1 MSKHEKA
8 VFNTLAREL
17 TTHFA
22 VANAL
27 VDDIA
32 VRCSS
37 ATLGGVPPPPPS
49 VAHGGAPPPLWQVRL
64 LPSVGV
70 DASLDLDSVNVQV
83 VMPPHTPT
91 TPPTRKRHA
100 PRHCTPSNAHLCNAF
115 IPRLC
120 LIASLFHFSN
130 VQTDGITAPDPEA
143 AAAAAAVAA
152 AEAAAKAAAGS
163 GIRGQGKAFETEEVL
178 GLAYLFIHSGAT
190 LCGKHGPARL
200 ADQPGHQAADGPR
213 VAEAQ
218 GCPAPESAS
227 VRAAWKK
234 RIWPK

>member
-32 VRCSS
+32 VRCSC
-37 ATLGGVPPPPPS
+37 ATLGGVPPFSLRCSRWCAPS
-49 VAHGGAPPPLWQVRL
+49 PLAGAAAAVGRSRRLARSGRRQRPGGYAPHAHRTGTR
-64 LPSVGV
+64 
-70 DASLDLDSVNVQV
+70 
-83 VMPPHTPT
+83 HT
-91 TPPTRKRHA
+91 RHA
-100 PRHCTPSNAHLCNAF
+100 PRRCTPSLHYATHSSHGS
-115 IPRLC
+115 C
-120 LIASLFHFSN
+120 LIASLFHIPN

-163 GIRGQGKAFETEEVL
+163 GIRGQGKSFETEEVL
-178 GLAYLFIHSGAT
+178 GLAYLFIHSGAE
-190 LCGKHGPARL
+190 LRGKHGPAHL
-200 ADQPGHQAADGPR
+200 ADQPWRQAAEGPR